1 MSIHR
6 EPGPLRKGRHVGNLD
21 ALLCESSAAFRMVLG
36 LLAAGFLVLPAGAAQ
51 PATDILRE
59 QEVTEEMRSPTDP
72 TILKR
77 RVWMDTEWKHYTDD
91 SNGIEETFGMLWAW
105 RVATNADWGVR
116 LKVPWEWHIGGN
128 DPGDANEN
136 GLGDIKAA
144 TGAIYRFSEQKRAG
158 GGLELRMPTGR
169 NDMGDK
175 DWRLQE
181 FVAGA
186 WDVKPW
192 LTLNP
197 SAEYNLSIAKRAG
210 GSWQNYLEM
219 YAPTTLLLPH
229 HWAVTPRYEAKIDFA
244 DDNYVTHSAR
254 LFLVKQFQDPP
265 LGLSLSIKRSFAG
278 GDPEFQVNFVL
289 TYYLH

>member
-1 MSIHR
+1 M
-6 EPGPLRKGRHVGNLD
+6 
-21 ALLCESSAAFRMVLG
+21 ALG
-36 LLAAGFLVLPAGAAQ
+36 LLAAGFLVLSAQAA
-51 PATDILRE
+51 PPVADSLLDRE
-59 QEVTEEMRSPTDP
+59 TTEKEKAATDP

-77 RVWMDTEWKHYTDD
+77 RVWLETEWKHYTDD
-91 SNGIEETFGMLWAW
+91 SNNLEETFGVLWAW
-105 RVATNADWGVR
+105 RVGTNADWGVR
-116 LKVPWEWHIGGN
+116 LKVPWEWHIGGD

-144 TGAIYRFSEQKRAG
+144 AGAIYRFSEQKRAG

-181 FVAGA
+181 FLAGA

-197 SAEYNLSIAKRAG
+197 SAEYNLSIAKRSG
-210 GSWQNYLEM
+210 GSWHDYLEL
-219 YAPTTLLLPH
+219 YAPATLLLPH
-229 HWAVTPRYEAKIDFA
+229 HWAVTPRYEAKIDFE
-244 DDNYVTHSAR
+244 DENYVTHSAK
-254 LFLVKQFQDPP
+254 LYLVKQFEGPP
-265 LGLSLSIKRSFAG
+265 VGLSLSFKRSFAG

-289 TYYLH
+289 TCFLH

>member
-1 MSIHR
+1 MSMR
-6 EPGPLRKGRHVGNLD
+6 PERGAFRGRGHVGALD
-21 ALLCESSAAFRMVLG
+21 ALLCESSAALRMALG
-36 LLAAGFLVLPAGAAQ
+36 LLAAGFLVLSAEAAQ
-51 PATDILRE
+51 SAADSLRE
-59 QEVTEEMRSPTDP
+59 REVTEELKAPTDP

-77 RVWMDTEWKHYTDD
+77 RIWMDTEWKHYTDD
-91 SNGIEETFGMLWAW
+91 SNNLEETFGMLWAW

-144 TGAIYRFSEQKRAG
+144 TGGIYRFSDQRRAG

-169 NDMGDK
+169 NDLGDK

-197 SAEYNLSIAKRAG
+197 SAEYNLSIAKRSG

-229 HWAVTPRYEAKIDFA
+229 HWAVTPRYEAKINFE

-254 LFLVKQFQDPP
+254 LYLVKQFQDPP
-265 LGLSLSIKRSFAG
+265 LGMSLSIKRSFAG